1 MTVCPLVSEYLD
13 SYFLQGDLRRRI
25 GGSWSNEHSSRLF
38 RFRRRVQH
46 AEKGASEGREIAH
59 AMALRA
65 AESNYTIIAGDSA
78 DVSELV

>member
-1 MTVCPLVSEYLD
+1 M
-13 SYFLQGDLRRRI
+13 QRA
-25 GGSWSNEHSSRLF
+25 
-38 RFRRRVQH
+38 Q
-46 AEKGASEGREIAH
+46 AKKGASEGREIGH